1 MLETALQ
8 VAKTGISDASLSDK
22 VSIVASLPPLNAS
35 YDHTVAPDFE
45 SAYTQY
51 RELVSL
57 QKARVDAFLLET
69 MSNIARLVP
78 VLRRSVTKE
87 LWVPLLSQ

>member
-8 VAKTGISDASLSDK
+8 VAKTWHQRCIAFRK

-57 QKARVDAFLLET
+57 QKAR
-69 MSNIARLVP
+69 
-78 VLRRSVTKE
+78 
-87 LWVPLLSQ
+87 